1 MNKEMNKKER
11 KELRSEA
18 MKAMKAMK
26 AGRNSFLEGFL
37 VSEELKKLMQ
47 QQDLNPF
54 QKLEMWAM
62 PLTKNGGE
70 LLKV

>member
-18 MKAMKAMK
+18 MKAMKA
-26 AGRNSFLEGFL
+26 GRNSFLEGFL
-37 VSEELKKLMQ
+37 VSEELKRLMQ

>member
-1 MNKEMNKKER
+1 MNKKER
-11 KELRSEA
+11 KELRSE
-18 MKAMKAMK
+18 AMK